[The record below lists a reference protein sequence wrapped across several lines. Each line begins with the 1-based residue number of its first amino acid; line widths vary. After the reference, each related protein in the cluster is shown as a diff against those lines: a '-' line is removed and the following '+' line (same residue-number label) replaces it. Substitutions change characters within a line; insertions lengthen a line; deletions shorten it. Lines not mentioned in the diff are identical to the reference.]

1 MSNAVKPNIPAE
13 VADLIENMRTIG
25 ITHKEITRV
34 AQGHTL
40 VTAYYEVLSSIPF
53 DTLLAA
59 LVNGYERELTEEQ
72 KRADREREL
81 VRDYDS
87 HRGGYGRYCTVEAD
101 DAFADGME
109 YALDTLGIK
118 IEGVNA

>member
-1 MSNAVKPNIPAE
+1 MSNANKPVIPAE

-34 AQGHTL
+34 AQGNTL

-53 DTLLAA
+53 DTLLSA
-59 LVNGYERELTEEQ
+59 LVNGYEREKEPEDP
-72 KRADREREL
+72 RHVEL
-81 VRDYDS
+81 RKEYVWRNEGSSSYS
-87 HRGGYGRYCTVEAD
+87 SGM
-101 DAFADGME
+101 ADGIR
-109 YALDTLGIK
+109 YAVAMLGVK